1 MRMSNRSHKK
11 LNRHPVYIYTEQF
24 LFRFTNSLQKILST
38 SVNTPLLFTLFYYF
52 IYVYFL
58 PNFNRSRS
66 QIFYKSRSTNIY
78 QTQKFYS
85 KLYLA
90 LLAPVVPFRPFAPG
104 KKAVFN
110 VRIMLAELRSKESDR
125 YKKIRGFA

>member
-1 MRMSNRSHKK
+1 M
-11 LNRHPVYIYTEQF
+11 Y
-24 LFRFTNSLQKILST
+24 
-38 SVNTPLLFTLFYYF
+38 
-52 IYVYFL
+52 
-58 PNFNRSRS
+58 
-66 QIFYKSRSTNIY
+66 IFYRILIDLDL
-78 QTQKFYS
+78 KFFINLDLLIFIRPKNS
-85 KLYLA
+85 IQNYLA